1 MRMSTST
8 ALRVAAAISA
18 VFTAGHSMGGLRDWS
33 PIGENDVLRRM
44 ADVHFQA
51 MGVRRSYLDFYLGFG
66 WSISVAMVL
75 QTVLLWQ
82 LASLARA
89 DVASIRPMIAALV
102 IANIASAAI
111 AWRFIFPFA
120 ALFALVLLIPLAW
133 AYLAAR

>member
-1 MRMSTST
+1 
-8 ALRVAAAISA
+8 
-18 VFTAGHSMGGLRDWS
+18 
-33 PIGENDVLRRM
+33 M

-89 DVASIRPMIAALV
+89 DVASIRPMIAAFL

-120 ALFALVLLIPLAW
+120 ALFSVVLLVPLAW